1 MGDRHLD
8 MSNMLDMSFK
18 SGMAKIYT
26 SLPATLITYNPNT
39 QRAQIQL
46 GIKRRQKGVW
56 SDLSVLTD
64 VPVDFPG
71 SKNWAFFHE
80 LSNGDEGW
88 AHFSQRCIDEWLNAG
103 GSVQPGS
110 LRMFDKTDACFK
122 PGTRSA
128 KTAFAP
134 MPSVGAGL
142 TNKSGNVSITA
153 TDSLIDLKIG
163 STTIAS
169 TSNSITLTAGGQ
181 VLVLDATG
189 LHHNGVNVGST
200 HVHSQPKDSGGN
212 TEADTLVPH

>member
-1 MGDRHLD
+1 MVDRHLTQ
-8 MSNMLDMSFK
+8 SEMLDMAFK
-18 SGMAKIYT
+18 TNIAKIYT
-26 SLPATLITYNPNT
+26 SMPATLITYDPDT

-56 SDLSVLTD
+56 GDLSVLTD

-88 AHFSQRCIDEWLNAG
+88 AHFSQRCIDEWLSGG

-122 PGTRSA
+122 PGVRSS

-134 MPSVGAGL
+134 MPNTGAGL
-142 TNKSGNVSITA
+142 TNKAGTVSIKA
-153 TDSLIDLKIG
+153 TDSAIDLVIG
-163 STTIAS
+163 STSIVS
-169 TSNSITLTAGGQ
+169 TGSSITMTVGGQ
-181 VLVLDATG
+181 TLVLSSAG
-189 LHHNGVNVGST
+189 LLHNGVNIGQT
-200 HVHSQPKDSGGN
+200 HTHSGVQSGNG
-212 TEADTLVPH
+212 TSGPPVP